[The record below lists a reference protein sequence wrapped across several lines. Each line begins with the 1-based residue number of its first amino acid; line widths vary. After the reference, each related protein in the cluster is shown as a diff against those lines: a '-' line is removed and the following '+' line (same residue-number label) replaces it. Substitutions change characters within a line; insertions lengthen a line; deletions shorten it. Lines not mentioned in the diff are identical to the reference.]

1 MQTIANFVG
10 EIGTLY
16 PKPEK
21 TILSGAAHLLPR
33 LRPAIG
39 ADAESKLAYLGV
51 KTIHNVKVRSTS
63 RTSSGKILLEL
74 SDNTTKTVD
83 VYIDATG
90 GRPNSSFLPSTWLNE
105 RGYVETDP
113 QTMRV
118 TPTTGVYAIGDVA
131 SYSNGAYLDMAEAV
145 RPLCSS
151 LVIDQSDAKSGKPIP
166 KQISYASKTIK
177 ETQLVPIGPKGGVG
191 AVFGWRVPS
200 LMVKLIKSKTFM
212 VEKAPGA
219 VSGKDYLKA

>member
-1 MQTIANFVG
+1 MQAITNSVG
-10 EIGTLY
+10 EIGTLF

-39 ADAESKLAYLGV
+39 ADAESKLANLGV
-51 KTIHNVKVRSTS
+51 KTINNVKVRSAS
-63 RTSSGKILLEL
+63 RTSSGKTTLEL

-90 GRPNSSFLPSTWLNE
+90 GKPNSSFLPSTWLNE
-105 RGYVETDP
+105 RGYVETDSN
-113 QTMRV
+113 TMRV

-131 SYSNGAYLDMAEAV
+131 SYSNGALLDVMEAV
-145 RPLCSS
+145 RPLCRS
-151 LVIDQSDAKSGKPIP
+151 LLIDQSDAKSGEPAP
-166 KQISYASKTIK
+166 KQIPYASKTLK

-200 LMVKLIKSKTFM
+200 LMVKLVKGKTYM

-219 VSGKDYLKA
+219 VTGKDYLKA